1 MVLNICSDIALLCL
15 LRRIGMF
22 KSFKRNIMKI
32 FRELLVYHHSSLEY
46 RAKILTLMISA
57 NGEICECEKQKL
69 KEIAYSIYG
78 DDQDRA
84 ELLIDAVNEYHT
96 KIITNNGLD
105 FEHLV
110 QQVQKETKEVKRFCE
125 KIDMELLMQL
135 HTCMD
140 NEEDILFQKRI
151 LEFLENLRNECGVV

>member
-1 MVLNICSDIALLCL
+1 
-15 LRRIGMF
+15 
-22 KSFKRNIMKI
+22 MKM

-69 KEIAYSIYG
+69 KEIAHSVYG

-84 ELLIDAVNEYHT
+84 DLLIDTVNEYHI

-105 FEHLV
+105 FEHLIH
-110 QQVQKETKEVKRFCE
+110 QVAVETKEVPRFTE
-125 KIDMELLMQL
+125 KIDMGLLMHL
-135 HTCMD
+135 HECVD
-140 NEEDILFQKRI
+140 DEEDILFQKRI
-151 LEFLENLRNECGVV
+151 LEFLQSLKDEYGVV

>member
-1 MVLNICSDIALLCL
+1 ML
-15 LRRIGMF
+15 
-22 KSFKRNIMKI
+22 KSLKRTVTKM

-69 KEIAYSIYG
+69 KEIAHSIYG
-78 DDQDRA
+78 DDHDRA
-84 ELLIDAVNEYHT
+84 ELLLDAVNEYHT
-96 KIITNNGLD
+96 KIVTNNGLD

-110 QQVQKETKEVKRFCE
+110 QQVQKETKEIKRFAG
-125 KIDMELLMQL
+125 KIDMKLLMQL
-135 HTCMD
+135 HDCTD

-151 LEFLENLRNECGVV
+151 IEFLQGLKDEYGVV